1 MIFMFHDDVGEEV
14 RSATMDVQRVYAKM
28 GPEMLRT
35 IVTGIQQSSLWKR
48 HESSFDEAD
57 AKP

>member
-1 MIFMFHDDVGEEV
+1 MFHDDVGEEV